1 MIRYGHVFHH
11 GPGVFA
17 WLFLALLAAAIV
29 LGVVAL
35 VRAWSGPRGSGL
47 ASTFGVHRP
56 PPFGAHYGPAV
67 DPALGELRLRYA
79 RGEIDRDE
87 YARRAG
93 DLGYPV
99 SPPPGPPP
107 PGASPPTS

>member
-1 MIRYGHVFHH
+1 MFRYGPAFHH

-17 WLFLALLAAAIV
+17 WVFLALLVALVA

-35 VRAWSGPRGSGL
+35 VRMWAGDRGRIL
-47 ASTFGVHRP
+47 ARP
-56 PPFGAHYGPAV
+56 FAPPFAPHHAPPV

-93 DLGYPV
+93 DLGYPL
-99 SPPPGPPP
+99 P
-107 PGASPPTS
+107 PGAASTPPPMPPDAPTAG